1 MAVEKRR
8 VNPRTFFLN
17 ETHELASAENAGG
30 GRLPA
35 YAPIPWATKAK
46 RLNDSIQRVE
56 QLIVGSNDPLKE
68 DRFFVLANPVT
79 EVEKVSNDK
88 KKAPTGTFKERTE
101 FGGAHSRVF
110 DRLGMDLL
118 QVTDNGQAIIHA
130 KRATF
135 DQLRERSAS
144 LATLGAA

>member
-8 VNPRTFFLN
+8 VNLRTFFLN
-17 ETHELASAENAGG
+17 EIHELASAEKAGG

-35 YAPIPWATKAK
+35 YSPIPWAAKAK

-79 EVEKVSNDK
+79 EVEKMSNDK
-88 KKAPTGTFKERTE
+88 KKA
-101 FGGAHSRVF
+101 A
-110 DRLGMDLL
+110 DWDLHGE
-118 QVTDNGQAIIHA
+118 NGIRRSPQPC
-130 KRATF
+130 
-135 DQLRERSAS
+135 LRPPGYGPSP
-144 LATLGAA
+144 GHG